1 MEGIKINGSG
11 MDKERDGWARGG
23 EEDVDEGC
31 VKVLCEWCVCVHVRQ
46 WQWLLL
52 LLLLLAVR
60 GGCVGCWCEC
70 MLHCDEQHA
79 HIQHE

>member
-31 VKVLCEWCVCVHVRQ
+31 VKVLCEWCVCACAAMAMAAAAAAAAGCA
-46 WQWLLL
+46 WWLCWLL
-52 LLLLLAVR
+52 V
-60 GGCVGCWCEC
+60 
-70 MLHCDEQHA
+70 
-79 HIQHE
+79 